1 MEIIKYLRQEKAILT
16 GKVEVSQAET
26 IRLKAQFESVQNQ
39 LSETQNALTNAQEKA
54 NR

>member
-39 LSETQNALTNAQEKA
+39 LSETQDALTNVVEA
-54 NR
+54 